1 MRGCGAQ
8 RMLGGDLRCRLLD
21 KAFPYLFFMFPDE
34 DMWQRQAFRKA
45 STVDEEI
52 KSLGHRRE

>member
-1 MRGCGAQ
+1 
-8 RMLGGDLRCRLLD
+8 MLGGDLRCRLLD

-34 DMWQRQAFRKA
+34 DMGQRQAFRKA